1 MRAITGM
8 LLAILATLAWAGEV
22 YTWKDASGKIHY
34 SDTPPPGVSSKKL
47 RAGSSS
53 GSAAGQPAA
62 TKGLA
67 EQEMEFRKRKTESD
81 QSRAKAEKEQS
92 DSAEAKSNCEQARR
106 QVQALESGQRMS
118 RINEAGEQV
127 PLDDDMRAQ
136 DLDKARKAVQSWC
149 K

>member
-47 RAGSSS
+47 RAGASS
-53 GSAAGQPAA
+53 GGAAGQAAA

-92 DSAEAKSNCEQARR
+92 DSADAKSNT
-106 QVQALESGQRMS
+106 
-118 RINEAGEQV
+118 
-127 PLDDDMRAQ
+127 
-136 DLDKARKAVQSWC
+136 DKAIRQPPALYSGHRMTRIH
-149 K
+149 

>member
-1 MRAITGM
+1 
-8 LLAILATLAWAGEV
+8 
-22 YTWKDASGKIHY
+22 
-34 SDTPPPGVSSKKL
+34 
-47 RAGSSS
+47 
-53 GSAAGQPAA
+53 
-62 TKGLA
+62 
-67 EQEMEFRKRKTESD
+67 MEFRKRKTESD